1 MKTADIALR
10 SVPIPGMSLTKEPG
24 NNPWEQPPMFVELP
38 DVVKFYTE
46 ELTSDES
53 VTGIIQALSNDISVL
68 DLSNTL
74 MKTSVMKGIHSIDV
88 GMIAIPVIAEI
99 IKTVGDLNNVGY
111 ITSTEEYEK
120 ATKVD
125 EKMLMELLNESK
137 EAVEEKLDEAPAK
150 GLMARGK
157 K

>member
-10 SVPIPGMSLTKEPG
+10 SVPVPGMSLTRELG
-24 NNPWEQPPMFVELP
+24 NNPWEQPPMFAELP

-53 VTGIIQALSNDISVL
+53 VTGIVQALSNDISVL

-74 MKTSVMKGIHSIDV
+74 MKIGVMKGIHSVDV

-111 ITSTEEYEK
+111 IISTEEYEK